1 MFSSG
6 KGAGFQA
13 NGTDQGQLNTAYAQT
28 QAGIKQQQD
37 FVNALNAQN
46 GLANQTS
53 VFGQQQGLANQL
65 QGLANGV
72 GPNPAQA
79 QLAQNTAANTA
90 NQAALM
96 AGQRG
101 SSQNAGMIAR
111 QAAMQGATN
120 QQNSVGQAATL
131 QAQQQLAAM
140 QQLQNQQSSMGNMA
154 NTQVGQQQ
162 AGLQALNQNS
172 LQQQANLLGMQGNQ
186 NSANAAIAG
195 GNARGQQNMFGGL
208 MGGIGSGVMG
218 MFGGGGGAGGM
229 ASAAGPDMAG
239 GAGDAIFEGGTMLAA
254 KGGQVR
260 KPYADGGEAKSAPT
274 DFNPL
279 SGDIAPQMVSAPS
292 DPTQPQSNVGKM
304 FTGQSESKP
313 SDIPASSGGG
323 GGGDPTGGMGQ
334 MANLGMKGLMS
345 WGEHEALPYIGDFLG
360 GLGGGILGTGE
371 VMAGGAGDA
380 ILINAPTALGAAG
393 ETAVAMAPAAAAG
406 TATVAAAKGGKLSRD
421 NGKVPVLLSPGER
434 KLPPSSVDQVKKG
447 ANPMAEGQK
456 VPGKPKVGGSKNS
469 YSNDTVKDS
478 VPEGTIII
486 PRSVTMGKDP
496 EKNAAA
502 FVRACLAKNGHL
514 PKKSK

>member
-13 NGTDQGQLNTAYAQT
+13 GGTDQGQLNTAYAQT

-111 QAAMQGATN
+111 QAAMQGAQN

-162 AGLQALNQNS
+162 AGLRALNQNS
-172 LQQQANLLGMQGNQ
+172 LQQQANLLGMQANQ
-186 NSANAAIAG
+186 NSVNAAIAG

-218 MFGGGGGAGGM
+218 MFGGGEGEAAGGGM
-229 ASAAGPDMAG
+229 GSLIGNQS
-239 GAGDAIFEGGTMLAA
+239 GDAASSLVGGGVTALAN
-254 KGGQVR
+254 GGQVKR
-260 KPYADGGEAKSAPT
+260 YAEGGQPKATPT

-279 SGDIAPQMVSAPS
+279 SGDVAPEVVSVTPA
-292 DPTQPQSNVGKM
+292 DPAQPQSNVGKL
-304 FTGQSESKP
+304 FNTGIDTK
-313 SDIPASSGGG
+313 IPEVTGGG

-345 WGEHEALPYIGDFLG
+345 WGEHEALPYIGDFLS
-360 GLGGGILGTGE
+360 GLGGGLLGTTE

-380 ILINAPTALGAAG
+380 ILLNAPTAIGAAG
-393 ETAVAMAPAAAAG
+393 ETAVAMAPAAAVG

-421 NGKVPVLLSPGER
+421 HGKVPVLLSPGER

-514 PKKSK
+514 PKRGK